1 MVRNGSARRLHTLI
15 VRTGSGQSIMLCCI
29 LPPPTY
35 STTPTQHGPSRSSS
49 SNGGIIISRAAIAD
63 ACQLPHRQ
71 QQQGGNPATEKRNK
85 KDVKYKF
92 PWIRPEPFPMLRLF
106 IWLEKEGID
115 WLAQVYFIFSDVD
128 IERRTPYPS
137 VEKQKQKKE

>member
-1 MVRNGSARRLHTLI
+1 MGVLHLNFGLLLPPLKKEDTQMPRIQVIRGEPKEEKKRMVRNGSARRLHTLI

-49 SNGGIIISRAAIAD
+49 SNGGIIIISRAAIAD

-92 PWIRPEPFPMLRLF
+92 P
-106 IWLEKEGID
+106 
-115 WLAQVYFIFSDVD
+115 
-128 IERRTPYPS
+128 
-137 VEKQKQKKE
+137 